1 MAFRGCLLGALTLVS
16 APALAMGPESG
27 YVDAFYIPYSAFE
40 ATFRVPPPFAGGEV
54 QAEGDGFGIRAMVPI
69 WGPIV
74 AFGEYQD
81 ITIDGSVDGVRSV
94 RAGAGIAGVS
104 TSGVYFLF
112 ESFEI
117 DDDFKFNGAALLGR
131 AAADVTD
138 RFKVYGELGYAA
150 LRRTD
155 DNVGSDEDYAGLEFS
170 LGAAWQLNYRIGF
183 FGDYRVTSFSWNEAG
198 YNLQFDLS
206 DLRVGG
212 RFQFGG

>member
-1 MAFRGCLLGALTLVS
+1 MAIRGCLPGALMLMS
-16 APALAMGPESG
+16 APALAEGPESG
-27 YVDAFYIPYSAFE
+27 YIDAFYVPYSAFE
-40 ATFRVPPPFAGGEV
+40 ATFRVPAPFTGSEV
-54 QAEGDGFGIRAMVPI
+54 QAEGYGIGIRGMLPI
-69 WGPIV
+69 WGPLV

-81 ITIDGSVDGVRSV
+81 ITIENSEDGITSV
-94 RAGAGIAGVS
+94 RAGAGIAGTS

-117 DDDFKFNGAALLGR
+117 DDDFRFDGAVLLGR

-138 RFKVYGELGYAA
+138 RFKAYGELGYAA
-150 LRRTD
+150 LTHEETG
-155 DNVGSDEDYAGLEFS
+155 NDYSGLEFS